1 MAIVTVQQDFQ
12 IVLPEKARE
21 TFREGDEIVITRN
34 ADGHFVLLTPQQF
47 QDMLNESFGI
57 WADRTD
63 IPADGVAFV
72 NEIRRGYLV
81 NEDR

>member
-1 MAIVTVQQDFQ
+1 MATVTVEKGFQ
-12 IVLPEKARE
+12 IVLPEKVRE
-21 TFREGDEIVITRN
+21 TFGEGDEIVITRN

-47 QDMLNESFGI
+47 RDLLNESFGM

-63 IPADGVAFV
+63 IPANGVAFV